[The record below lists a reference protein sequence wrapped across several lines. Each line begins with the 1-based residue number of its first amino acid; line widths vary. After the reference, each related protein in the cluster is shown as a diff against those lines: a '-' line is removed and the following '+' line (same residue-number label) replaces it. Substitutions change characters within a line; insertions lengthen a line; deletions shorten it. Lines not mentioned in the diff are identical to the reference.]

1 MTTHRRHVL
10 ERSRR
15 CAETFARVGDR
26 VEREWA
32 RFDYD
37 DAVLP
42 QLAADALAQLAPHR
56 STNGDD
62 IVAWALSQNQL
73 GAQPNAS
80 SAFGQPPITV
90 YAGRRF
96 YIETLH
102 WFDGTTSIHQ
112 HSFAGAFSVLEGGS
126 VHTTY
131 AFDAAQPFSPRLRLG
146 DLRFQQSDL
155 LAPGDVH
162 PIHPGPAFIHAL
174 FHMESPSVSIV
185 IRNTSASEPGIQYS
199 YLPPYV
205 AYDPFDRAVWGKRAE
220 TYLRGLIAKQSDDLD
235 DFIALAFDHLDTLW
249 AFRLYEQLFR
259 RDLATSVG
267 VPEPYAERVRTLV
280 TAAAARKFGVYFPAL
295 AATVKLGEAR
305 DELIRMRRNITGAD
319 ERFFL
324 ALMLN
329 VPSRARMLALV
340 AQRFPGQRPEATIEH
355 CMTALLSDRRTVGI
369 AFEEDAMELVRSIL
383 LGESLAQTL
392 RRLEDRHGRLDDG
405 EIAAV
410 TAALARLR
418 TSPLLRSFADV
429 DDAEPLAALCAA
441 APSSG
446 ELARASLG

>member
-1 MTTHRRHVL
+1 MTTHRGHL
-10 ERSRR
+10 LDRSKR

-42 QLAADALAQLAPHR
+42 QLAADALAECAPHR

-62 IVAWALSQNQL
+62 IVAWALSQTQF
-73 GAQPNAS
+73 GAQPNAG

-90 YAGRRF
+90 YSGRRF

-112 HSFAGAFSVLEGGS
+112 HSFAGAFCVLEGGS

-131 AFDAAQPFSPRLRLG
+131 AFDAAKPFSPRLRLG

-155 LAPGDVH
+155 LTPGDAH
-162 PIHPGPAFIHAL
+162 PIHPGAALIHAL
-174 FHMESPSVSIV
+174 FHMESPSVSVV
-185 IRNTSASEPGIQYS
+185 IRNTSGSEPGIQYS

-220 TYLRGLIAKQSDDLD
+220 TYLRGLIAKQAEDLD
-235 DFIALAFDHLDTLW
+235 DFVALAFEHLDMLW
-249 AFRLYEQLFR
+249 AFRLYEQLCR
-259 RDLATSVG
+259 RDLATAVG
-267 VPEPYAERVRTLV
+267 VAEPYAEHVRTV
-280 TAAAARKFGVYFPAL
+280 VAAAAAQKFGAYFPAL

-305 DELIRMRRNITGAD
+305 DELIRLRKNITGAD

-329 VPSRARMLALV
+329 VPSRARLLALV
-340 AQRFPGQRPEATIEH
+340 AQRFPGLRAEAKIEQ
-355 CMTALLSDRRTVGI
+355 CMMALLNDHRTIGI
-369 AFEEDAMELVRSIL
+369 AFEQDALELARGIL
-383 LGESLAQTL
+383 RGESLAQTV
-392 RRLEDRHGRLDDG
+392 RRLEGRHGALDAG
-405 EIAAV
+405 EIATVA
-410 TAALARLR
+410 AALARLR
-418 TSPLLRSFADV
+418 TSPLLRPFAGVEDV
-429 DDAEPLAALCAA
+429 EPLASLCAPGREIDRRRPA
-441 APSSG
+441 
-446 ELARASLG
+446 